1 MRNVTSGLGNRHVK
15 WGQRGEEED
24 ERNKMKCE
32 EEGEE
37 EEEEGEEEGRMRM
50 YQKPVGTSHPVW
62 ATGTWNGVSLVR
74 KMARGIRRD
83 VNEKRRGM
91 YQNIGRNV
99 TSGLGNRCVKW
110 GQRGEDDDERN
121 TKRYEGEEEEEE
133 EGKEDE
139 AVPEN
144 RAERHIRSGQ
154 QARSTESE
162 CGGGGRMRGIN
173 RRSEGG
179 DVVLKSRPC

>member
-1 MRNVTSGLGNRHVK
+1 MK
-15 WGQRGEEED
+15 EE
-24 ERNKMKCE
+24 
-32 EEGEE
+32 
-37 EEEEGEEEGRMRM
+37 
-50 YQKPVGTSHPVW
+50 
-62 ATGTWNGVSLVR
+62 
-74 KMARGIRRD
+74 RR
-83 VNEKRRGM
+83 RM

-133 EGKEDE
+133 GEERKEEED
-139 AVPEN
+139 VPEN

-162 CGGGGRMRGIN
+162 CGGGGRIERN
-173 RRSEGG
+173 
-179 DVVLKSRPC
+179 K